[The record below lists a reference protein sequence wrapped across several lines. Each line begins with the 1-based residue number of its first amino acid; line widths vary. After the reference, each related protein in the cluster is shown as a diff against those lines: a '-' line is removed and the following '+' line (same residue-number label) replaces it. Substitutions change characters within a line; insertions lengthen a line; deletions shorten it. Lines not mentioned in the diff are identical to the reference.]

1 MLKTTFTKYALKQY
15 IPNKWHIIR
24 KINPFFIFF
33 TTQINHFVTFI
44 LHFDFNKISNNT
56 IKQLKI

>member
-1 MLKTTFTKYALKQY
+1 MAHNTQNKSILY
-15 IPNKWHIIR
+15 I
-24 KINPFFIFF
+24 F